1 MNRNIE
7 YAKKYIMRNKKILNC
22 PLRFTR
28 KNHVNLHWWSTRR
41 DDHVE
46 NIGDYLSVIVCKYM
60 MQKKRLSFDDKVSK
74 TKHLYAIG
82 SIIQGGAQN
91 ATIWGS
97 GLKSG
102 QTDIPFLARKTRKLD
117 VRCVRG
123 PKTREVLVQNGYN
136 CPENYGDPAL
146 LLPLLYNNPIK
157 QDKDYLV
164 ILHHNTVRE
173 IKNSITPLMD
183 NYKDFIDAIRSSKY
197 VISSSLHGVII
208 AEAYGIPAVLL
219 QDKSTDDRFKYDDY
233 YLSTGRKKYPIASTV
248 EEALKIKPTLPKN
261 ITKLQKMLLASFPYD
276 LWEK

>member
-1 MNRNIE
+1 MNSNIQ
-7 YAKKYIMRNKKILNC
+7 YAKKYILRNKKILNC

-46 NIGDYLSVIVCKYM
+46 NIGDYLSVVVCKYM
-60 MQKKRLSFDDKVSK
+60 MQKKGLSFDDKVSK

-102 QTDIPFLARKTRKLD
+102 KTDIPFLARKTRKLD
-117 VRCVRG
+117 ARCVRG
-123 PKTREVLVQNGYN
+123 PKTREVLIQNGYD
-136 CPENYGDPAL
+136 CPKNYGDPAL
-146 LLPLLYNNPIK
+146 LLPLFYNQPIK

-164 ILHHNTVRE
+164 ILHHETKRDIE
-173 IKNSITPLMD
+173 NSITPLMD
-183 NYKDFIDAIRSSKY
+183 NYKDFIDAIRSSKF

-219 QDKSTDDRFKYDDY
+219 QDKSTNNRFKYDDY
-233 YLSTGRKKYPIASTV
+233 YQSTDRKEYPIANTV
-248 EEALKIKPTLPKN
+248 EEALKIKPTAPKN
-261 ITKLQKMLLASFPYD
+261 IDKLQKTLLKTFPYD